1 MAVILIIIAI
11 LFLVLLGWSWNSLGS
26 IDKKEKIKYII
37 IGLVL
42 TYLLTFIIYAIS
54 KIGIQYDNKEAM
66 KIIRTVFVLLF
77 AIVNGSPRSAAHPS
91 PGRCASPP
99 ARSSMRHRRPWSS
112 RARSSAAACRRDK
125 SLSSSHTDRSL
136 RCPTTGSSECAT

>member
-11 LFLVLLGWSWNSLGS
+11 LFIVLLGWSWNSLGS

-66 KIIRTVFVLLF
+66 KMIRTVFVLLF
-77 AIVNGSPRSAAHPS
+77 AIVNGYILLPYSFKKIEKIKNEEIEEEKLKRSIIILLIIIVMLLIFES
-91 PGRCASPP
+91 IYLGNLQQGILK
-99 ARSSMRHRRPWSS
+99 MR
-112 RARSSAAACRRDK
+112 K
-125 SLSSSHTDRSL
+125 F
-136 RCPTTGSSECAT
+136 

>member
-66 KIIRTVFVLLF
+66 KMIRTVFVLLF
-77 AIVNGSPRSAAHPS
+77 TIVNGYILLPYSFKKIEKIKSKEIEEEKLKRSIIILLIIIVILLIFES
-91 PGRCASPP
+91 IYLGNLQQGILK
-99 ARSSMRHRRPWSS
+99 MR
-112 RARSSAAACRRDK
+112 K
-125 SLSSSHTDRSL
+125 F
-136 RCPTTGSSECAT
+136 

>member
-26 IDKKEKIKYII
+26 IDKKEKIKFII

-54 KIGIQYDNKEAM
+54 KMGIQYDNKEAM
-66 KIIRTVFVLLF
+66 KMIRTVFVLLF
-77 AIVNGSPRSAAHPS
+77 AIVNGYILLPYSFKKIEKIKNKEIEEEKLKRSIIILLIIIVLLLIFES
-91 PGRCASPP
+91 IYLGNLQQGILK
-99 ARSSMRHRRPWSS
+99 MR
-112 RARSSAAACRRDK
+112 K
-125 SLSSSHTDRSL
+125 F
-136 RCPTTGSSECAT
+136 

>member
-42 TYLLTFIIYAIS
+42 TYLLTLIIYAIS
-54 KIGIQYDNKEAM
+54 KMGIQYDNKEAM
-66 KIIRTVFVLLF
+66 KMIRTVFVLLF
-77 AIVNGSPRSAAHPS
+77 AIVNGYILLPYSFKKIEKIKNKEIEEDKLKRSIIILLIIIVLLLIFES
-91 PGRCASPP
+91 IYLGDLQQGILK
-99 ARSSMRHRRPWSS
+99 MR
-112 RARSSAAACRRDK
+112 K
-125 SLSSSHTDRSL
+125 F
-136 RCPTTGSSECAT
+136 

>member
-66 KIIRTVFVLLF
+66 KMIRTVFVLLF
-77 AIVNGSPRSAAHPS
+77 TIVNGYIVLPYSFKKIEKIKNEEIEEEKLTRSIIILLIIIVMLLIFES
-91 PGRCASPP
+91 IYLGNLQQGILK
-99 ARSSMRHRRPWSS
+99 MR
-112 RARSSAAACRRDK
+112 K
-125 SLSSSHTDRSL
+125 F
-136 RCPTTGSSECAT
+136 

>member
-66 KIIRTVFVLLF
+66 KMIRTVFVLLF
-77 AIVNGSPRSAAHPS
+77 AIVNGYILLPYSFKKIEKIKNEEIEEEKLKRSIIILLIIIVILLIFES
-91 PGRCASPP
+91 IYLGNLQQGILK
-99 ARSSMRHRRPWSS
+99 MR
-112 RARSSAAACRRDK
+112 K
-125 SLSSSHTDRSL
+125 F
-136 RCPTTGSSECAT
+136 

>member
-77 AIVNGSPRSAAHPS
+77 AIVNGYILLPYSFKKIEKIKNKEIEEEKLKRSIIILLIIIVILLIFES
-91 PGRCASPP
+91 IYLGNLQQGILK
-99 ARSSMRHRRPWSS
+99 MR
-112 RARSSAAACRRDK
+112 K
-125 SLSSSHTDRSL
+125 F
-136 RCPTTGSSECAT
+136 

>member
-11 LFLVLLGWSWNSLGS
+11 LFLVLLGWSWNSLGN

-54 KIGIQYDNKEAM
+54 KIGIQYDNKETM

-77 AIVNGSPRSAAHPS
+77 AIVNGYILLPYSFKKIEKIKSKEIEEEKLKRSIIILLIIIVTLLIFES
-91 PGRCASPP
+91 IYLGNLQQGILK
-99 ARSSMRHRRPWSS
+99 MR
-112 RARSSAAACRRDK
+112 K
-125 SLSSSHTDRSL
+125 F
-136 RCPTTGSSECAT
+136 

>member
-11 LFLVLLGWSWNSLGS
+11 LFLVLLGWSWNSLGC

-66 KIIRTVFVLLF
+66 KMIRTVFVLLF
-77 AIVNGSPRSAAHPS
+77 AIVNGYILLPYSFKKIEKIKNEEIEEEKLKRSIIILLIIIVILLIFES
-91 PGRCASPP
+91 IYLGNLQQGILK
-99 ARSSMRHRRPWSS
+99 MR
-112 RARSSAAACRRDK
+112 K
-125 SLSSSHTDRSL
+125 F
-136 RCPTTGSSECAT
+136 

>member
-54 KIGIQYDNKEAM
+54 KIGIQYDNKETM
-66 KIIRTVFVLLF
+66 KMIRTVFVLLF
-77 AIVNGSPRSAAHPS
+77 AIVNGYILLPYSFKKIEKIKNEEIEEEKLKRSIIILLIIIVMLLIFES
-91 PGRCASPP
+91 IYLGNLQQGILK
-99 ARSSMRHRRPWSS
+99 MR
-112 RARSSAAACRRDK
+112 K
-125 SLSSSHTDRSL
+125 F
-136 RCPTTGSSECAT
+136 

>member
-54 KIGIQYDNKEAM
+54 KIGIQYDNKETM

-77 AIVNGSPRSAAHPS
+77 AIVNGYILLPYSFKKIEKIKSKEIEEEKLKRSIIILLIIIVTLLIFES
-91 PGRCASPP
+91 IYLGNLQQGILK
-99 ARSSMRHRRPWSS
+99 MR
-112 RARSSAAACRRDK
+112 K
-125 SLSSSHTDRSL
+125 F
-136 RCPTTGSSECAT
+136 

>member
-66 KIIRTVFVLLF
+66 KMIRTVFVLLF
-77 AIVNGSPRSAAHPS
+77 AIVNGYILLPYSFKKIEKIKSKEIEEEKLKRSIIILLIIIVILLIFES
-91 PGRCASPP
+91 IYLGNLQQGILK
-99 ARSSMRHRRPWSS
+99 MR
-112 RARSSAAACRRDK
+112 K
-125 SLSSSHTDRSL
+125 F
-136 RCPTTGSSECAT
+136 

>member
-66 KIIRTVFVLLF
+66 KMIRTVFVLLF
-77 AIVNGSPRSAAHPS
+77 AIVNGYILLPYSFKKIEKIKSKEIEEEKLKRSIIILLIIIVILLIFES
-91 PGRCASPP
+91 IYLENLQQGILK
-99 ARSSMRHRRPWSS
+99 MR
-112 RARSSAAACRRDK
+112 K
-125 SLSSSHTDRSL
+125 F
-136 RCPTTGSSECAT
+136 

>member
-66 KIIRTVFVLLF
+66 KMIRTVFVLLF
-77 AIVNGSPRSAAHPS
+77 AIVNGYILLPYSFKKIEKIKNEEIEEEKLKRSIIILLIIIVMLLIFES
-91 PGRCASPP
+91 IYLGNLQQGILK
-99 ARSSMRHRRPWSS
+99 MR
-112 RARSSAAACRRDK
+112 K
-125 SLSSSHTDRSL
+125 F
-136 RCPTTGSSECAT
+136 

>member
-66 KIIRTVFVLLF
+66 KMIRTVFVLLF
-77 AIVNGSPRSAAHPS
+77 TIVNGYILLPYSFKKIEKIKNEEIEEEKLKRSIIILLIIIVMLLIFES
-91 PGRCASPP
+91 IYLGNLQQGILK
-99 ARSSMRHRRPWSS
+99 MR
-112 RARSSAAACRRDK
+112 K
-125 SLSSSHTDRSL
+125 F
-136 RCPTTGSSECAT
+136 

>member
-11 LFLVLLGWSWNSLGS
+11 LFLVLLGWSWNSLGN

-77 AIVNGSPRSAAHPS
+77 AIVNGYILLPYSFKKIEKIKSKEIEEEKLKRSIIILLIIIVILLIFES
-91 PGRCASPP
+91 IYLGNLQQGILK
-99 ARSSMRHRRPWSS
+99 MR
-112 RARSSAAACRRDK
+112 K
-125 SLSSSHTDRSL
+125 F
-136 RCPTTGSSECAT
+136 

>member
-54 KIGIQYDNKEAM
+54 KIGIRYDNKETM
-66 KIIRTVFVLLF
+66 KMIRTVFVLLF
-77 AIVNGSPRSAAHPS
+77 AIVNGYILLPYSFKKIEKIKNEEIEEEKLKRSIIILLIIIVMLLIFES
-91 PGRCASPP
+91 IYLGNLQQGILK
-99 ARSSMRHRRPWSS
+99 MR
-112 RARSSAAACRRDK
+112 K
-125 SLSSSHTDRSL
+125 F
-136 RCPTTGSSECAT
+136 

>member
-66 KIIRTVFVLLF
+66 KMIRTVFVLLF
-77 AIVNGSPRSAAHPS
+77 TIVNGYILLPYSFKKIEKIKNEEIEEEKLTRSIIILLIIIVMLLIFES
-91 PGRCASPP
+91 IYLGNLQQGILK
-99 ARSSMRHRRPWSS
+99 MR
-112 RARSSAAACRRDK
+112 K
-125 SLSSSHTDRSL
+125 F
-136 RCPTTGSSECAT
+136 

>member
-66 KIIRTVFVLLF
+66 KMIRTVFVLLF
-77 AIVNGSPRSAAHPS
+77 AIVNGYILLPYSFKKIEKIKNEEIEEETLKRSIIRLLIIIVMLLIFES
-91 PGRCASPP
+91 IYLGNLQQGILK
-99 ARSSMRHRRPWSS
+99 MR
-112 RARSSAAACRRDK
+112 K
-125 SLSSSHTDRSL
+125 F
-136 RCPTTGSSECAT
+136 

>member
-54 KIGIQYDNKEAM
+54 KIGIRYDNKETM
-66 KIIRTVFVLLF
+66 KMIRTVFVLLF
-77 AIVNGSPRSAAHPS
+77 AIVNGYILLPYSFKKIEKIKNEEIEEEKLTRSIIILLIIIVMLLIFES
-91 PGRCASPP
+91 IYLGNLQQGILK
-99 ARSSMRHRRPWSS
+99 MR
-112 RARSSAAACRRDK
+112 K
-125 SLSSSHTDRSL
+125 F
-136 RCPTTGSSECAT
+136 

>member
-54 KIGIQYDNKEAM
+54 KIGIQYDNKETM
-66 KIIRTVFVLLF
+66 KMIRTVFVLLF
-77 AIVNGSPRSAAHPS
+77 AIVNGYILLPYSFKKIEKIKNEEIEEKKLKRSIIILLIIIVILLIFES
-91 PGRCASPP
+91 IYLGNLQQGILK
-99 ARSSMRHRRPWSS
+99 MR
-112 RARSSAAACRRDK
+112 K
-125 SLSSSHTDRSL
+125 F
-136 RCPTTGSSECAT
+136 

>member
-26 IDKKEKIKYII
+26 INKKEKIKYII

-54 KIGIQYDNKEAM
+54 KIGIQYDNKETM
-66 KIIRTVFVLLF
+66 KMIRTVFVLLF
-77 AIVNGSPRSAAHPS
+77 AIVNGYILLPYSFKKIEKIKSKEIEEEKLKRSIIILLIIIVMLLIFES
-91 PGRCASPP
+91 IYLGNLQQGILK
-99 ARSSMRHRRPWSS
+99 MR
-112 RARSSAAACRRDK
+112 K
-125 SLSSSHTDRSL
+125 F
-136 RCPTTGSSECAT
+136 

>member
-42 TYLLTFIIYAIS
+42 TYLLTFIIYTIS
-54 KIGIQYDNKEAM
+54 KIGIQYDNKETM

-77 AIVNGSPRSAAHPS
+77 AIVNGYILLPYSFKKIEKIKSKEIEEEKLKRSIIILLIIIVILLIIES
-91 PGRCASPP
+91 IYLGNLQQGILK
-99 ARSSMRHRRPWSS
+99 MR
-112 RARSSAAACRRDK
+112 K
-125 SLSSSHTDRSL
+125 F
-136 RCPTTGSSECAT
+136 

>member
-66 KIIRTVFVLLF
+66 KMIRTVFVLLF
-77 AIVNGSPRSAAHPS
+77 AIVNGYILLPYSFKKIEKIKNEEIEEEKLTRSIIILLIIIVMLLIFES
-91 PGRCASPP
+91 IYLGNLQQGILK
-99 ARSSMRHRRPWSS
+99 MR
-112 RARSSAAACRRDK
+112 K
-125 SLSSSHTDRSL
+125 F
-136 RCPTTGSSECAT
+136 

>member
-11 LFLVLLGWSWNSLGS
+11 LFLVLLGWSWNSLGN

-66 KIIRTVFVLLF
+66 KMIRTIFVLLF
-77 AIVNGSPRSAAHPS
+77 AIVNGYILLPYSFKKIEKIKNEEIEEEKFKRSIIILLIIIVMLLIFES
-91 PGRCASPP
+91 IYLGNLQQGILK
-99 ARSSMRHRRPWSS
+99 MR
-112 RARSSAAACRRDK
+112 K
-125 SLSSSHTDRSL
+125 F
-136 RCPTTGSSECAT
+136 

>member
-66 KIIRTVFVLLF
+66 KMIRTVFVLLF
-77 AIVNGSPRSAAHPS
+77 AIVNGYILLPYSFKKIEKIKNEEIEEEKLTRSIIILLIIIVMLLIFES
-91 PGRCASPP
+91 IYLGNLQQVILK
-99 ARSSMRHRRPWSS
+99 MR
-112 RARSSAAACRRDK
+112 K
-125 SLSSSHTDRSL
+125 F
-136 RCPTTGSSECAT
+136 

>member
-54 KIGIQYDNKEAM
+54 KMGIQYDNKEAM
-66 KIIRTVFVLLF
+66 KMIRTVFVLLF
-77 AIVNGSPRSAAHPS
+77 AIVNGYILLPYSFKKIEKIKNKEIEEDKLKRSIIILLIIIVLLLIFES
-91 PGRCASPP
+91 IYLGNLQQGILK
-99 ARSSMRHRRPWSS
+99 MR
-112 RARSSAAACRRDK
+112 K
-125 SLSSSHTDRSL
+125 F
-136 RCPTTGSSECAT
+136 

>member
-42 TYLLTFIIYAIS
+42 TYLLTFIIYTIS
-54 KIGIQYDNKEAM
+54 KIGIQYDNKETM

-77 AIVNGSPRSAAHPS
+77 AIVNGYILLPYSFKKIEKIKSKEIEEEKLKRSIIILLIIIVILLIFES
-91 PGRCASPP
+91 IYLGNLQQGILK
-99 ARSSMRHRRPWSS
+99 MR
-112 RARSSAAACRRDK
+112 K
-125 SLSSSHTDRSL
+125 F
-136 RCPTTGSSECAT
+136 

>member
-77 AIVNGSPRSAAHPS
+77 AIVNGYILLPYSFKKIEKIKNEEIEEEKLKRSIIILLIIIVILLIFES
-91 PGRCASPP
+91 IYLGNLQQGILK
-99 ARSSMRHRRPWSS
+99 MR
-112 RARSSAAACRRDK
+112 K
-125 SLSSSHTDRSL
+125 F
-136 RCPTTGSSECAT
+136 

>member
-11 LFLVLLGWSWNSLGS
+11 LFLVLLGGSWNSLGS

-66 KIIRTVFVLLF
+66 KMIRTVFVLLF
-77 AIVNGSPRSAAHPS
+77 AIVNGYILLPYSFKKIEKIKNEEIEEEKLKRSIIILLIIIVMLLIFES
-91 PGRCASPP
+91 IYLGNLQQGILK
-99 ARSSMRHRRPWSS
+99 MR
-112 RARSSAAACRRDK
+112 K
-125 SLSSSHTDRSL
+125 F
-136 RCPTTGSSECAT
+136 